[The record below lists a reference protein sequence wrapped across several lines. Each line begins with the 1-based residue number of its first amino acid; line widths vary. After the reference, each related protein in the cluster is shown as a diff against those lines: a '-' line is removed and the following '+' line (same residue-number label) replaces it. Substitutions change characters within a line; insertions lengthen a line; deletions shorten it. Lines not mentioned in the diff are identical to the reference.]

1 MWRMRA
7 ETGDVR
13 GVADGLALCVGD
25 RSTPSV
31 SSVPTAHREGRSVLD
46 GAPADARRW
55 EGGRF
60 VSVEDVGGKGRRA
73 CMPLVAPC
81 VWATGVG
88 DRSYHPP
95 PLPPPCARTPFA
107 SL

>member
-31 SSVPTAHREGRSVLD
+31 SSVPTAHRDGRSVFRMSWT
-46 GAPADARRW
+46 GRR
-55 EGGRF
+55 RML
-60 VSVEDVGGKGRRA
+60 VGGKAG
-73 CMPLVAPC
+73 
-81 VWATGVG
+81 GV
-88 DRSYHPP
+88 
-95 PLPPPCARTPFA
+95 
-107 SL
+107 